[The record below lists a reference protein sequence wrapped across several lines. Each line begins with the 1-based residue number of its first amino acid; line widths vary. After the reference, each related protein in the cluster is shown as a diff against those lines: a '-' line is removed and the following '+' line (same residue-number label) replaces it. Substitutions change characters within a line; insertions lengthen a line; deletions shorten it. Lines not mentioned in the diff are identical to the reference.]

1 MNSSTSSSL
10 TATLAQALTF
20 LTRPLCGPYPS
31 TTVMKLQLILE
42 ANLTA
47 LYAPSWDIHDPLR
60 GSGRRCL
67 TLAPTGLPPR
77 PFYSACIATGVQWP
91 DWIALLGGHEFD
103 FFVDPGCVSVRYKN
117 PSGTSTLVTVWAN
130 EIPSPSPVASFR
142 STKTL
147 AQQLLEYDNEEDEI
161 FDLIRNEVHGK
172 HWLAPPVNTSIP
184 IRTPSPFSA
193 ISAHSRC
200 SSRSSNSSSGLSL
213 SSVETSSPG
222 SSPLSKAHSQE
233 HRQSRR
239 ERARQSR
246 IVIDKSKIDV
256 TPYDGGNTTV
266 LTGGVMLGGGATA
279 KATKMIN
286 PIDLG
291 SWRAGHA

>member
-1 MNSSTSSSL
+1 MNSSTSCSL
-10 TATLAQALTF
+10 NTTLAQALAF

-47 LYAPSWDIHDPLR
+47 LYAPSWDVYDPLR

-67 TLAPTGLPPR
+67 TLSPSGLPPR
-77 PFYSACIATGVQWP
+77 PFYSACIAAGVQWP
-91 DWIALLGGHEFD
+91 DWIALLGGQEFD
-103 FFVDPGCVSVRYKN
+103 FFVDPGCVSVRYK
-117 PSGTSTLVTVWAN
+117 SQTGTSSLVTVWAN

-147 AQQLLEYDNEEDEI
+147 AQQLLEHDNEEDEI
-161 FDLIRNEVHGK
+161 FALIRDEVHGK
-172 HWLAPPVNTSIP
+172 HWLAPPVNPSIP
-184 IRTPSPFSA
+184 IRASSPF
-193 ISAHSRC
+193 SAHSRC

-222 SSPLSKAHSQE
+222 SSPLSKGHSQE
-233 HRQSRR
+233 NRQSRR

-246 IVIDKSKIDV
+246 IYVDKSRNDV
-256 TPYDGGNTTV
+256 TPYDGGKTTV
-266 LTGGVMLGGGATA
+266 LTGGVMLGGGASA
-279 KATKMIN
+279 KTTKMIN
-286 PIDLG
+286 AIDLG